1 MNPKLAC
8 VESLQPSS
16 RHHDPLEAT
25 TPKTSAPGGS
35 KASLHAS
42 TPADPGTR
50 ARTGSVDP
58 GAWPSSLPRTLGE
71 LRASGWK
78 SQPVKEEIRANLLER
93 IAKGLPVVQGLV
105 GYEESVLPQVENA
118 LLAGHD
124 LILLGERGQ
133 AKTRILRALA
143 ELLDDWMP
151 EVAGSEIH
159 DDPYFPISRY
169 ARDLVRELGDE
180 TPIDWV
186 PREDRFVE
194 KLATPDTTIADLI
207 GEVDPIKVAEGR
219 YLSDETTIHY
229 GLVPRANRGIFAINE
244 LPDLSERIQVGL
256 LNVLEERDV
265 QVRGYRVRLP
275 LDIVLVASANPEDYT
290 NRGRIITPLKDRFG
304 SQVRTHY
311 PADPLQEL
319 QVVHQE
325 AVIPSASHGLEV
337 IFPSFMAE
345 TVAWL
350 THLARQ
356 SPKVNQRSGV
366 SVRLTIANY
375 ETTAAN
381 ALRRAAKLGES
392 KGAVRVSDLWALSAS
407 TANKIELDTWDD
419 DEDAKVVQG
428 LIGSAILSVFRQR
441 LGRLDKGQLD
451 EVVGAFDKGTL
462 ARTGD
467 MVPLQDY
474 EKLFEAIPV
483 LESVARQVCDDTDP
497 IQPCVLASALELVL
511 EGLHLQK
518 RLNKS
523 DQGPRGHA
531 EFTGRAT
538 TRPQAGRSGDRT

>member
-1 MNPKLAC
+1 M
-8 VESLQPSS
+8 
-16 RHHDPLEAT
+16 
-25 TPKTSAPGGS
+25 
-35 KASLHAS
+35 
-42 TPADPGTR
+42 
-50 ARTGSVDP
+50 RT
-58 GAWPSSLPRTLGE
+58 
-71 LRASGWK
+71 
-78 SQPVKEEIRANLLER
+78 NLLDR
-93 IAKGLPVVQGLV
+93 LANGVPVARGLV
-105 GYEESVLPQVENA
+105 GYEESVLPQIENA

-133 AKTRILRALA
+133 AKTRILRSLA
-143 ELLDDWMP
+143 ELLDEWMP

-159 DDPYFPISRY
+159 DDPYNPISRY
-169 ARDLVRELGDE
+169 ARDLLAERGEE
-180 TPIDWV
+180 TPINWV
-186 PREDRFVE
+186 PREDRFIE

-275 LDIVLVASANPEDYT
+275 LDVLLVASANPEDYT

-319 QVVHQE
+319 QVVRQE
-325 AVIPSASHGLEV
+325 ALLPTGGEGLEL

-345 TVAWL
+345 IVAWL

-375 ETTAAN
+375 ETAAAN
-381 ALRRAAKLGES
+381 ACRRAAKLGES
-392 KGAVRVSDLWALSAS
+392 SAAVRISDLWALTAS

-419 DEDAKVVQG
+419 DEGPKVVQG

-441 LGRLDKGQLD
+441 LGQLSRDQLD
-451 EVVGAFDKGTL
+451 EVVEAFDKGAL

-467 MVPLQDY
+467 MVQLRDY
-474 EKLFEAIPV
+474 EELLATVPSLEAV
-483 LESVARQVCDDTDP
+483 SRQMCNEEDTVEP
-497 IQPCVLASALELVL
+497 SVLASACELVL

-523 DQGPRGHA
+523 DQGPRGGT
-531 EFTGRAT
+531 EFSGRISQRPGTG
-538 TRPQAGRSGDRT
+538 PQANKGHGGAKT